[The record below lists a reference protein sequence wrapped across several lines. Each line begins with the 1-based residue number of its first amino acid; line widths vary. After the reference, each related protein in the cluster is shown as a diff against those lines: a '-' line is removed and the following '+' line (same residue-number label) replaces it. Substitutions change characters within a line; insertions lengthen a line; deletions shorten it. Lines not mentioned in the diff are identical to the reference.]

1 MSTPSL
7 GITKAPRV
15 NSVDVLRGAV
25 MIVMALDHI
34 RDFLHNGALTGA
46 SPTDFRSTTTVL
58 FLTRWITHFCAPV
71 FALTA
76 GLGAWFWLQNGRTR
90 SQLSTF
96 LVTRGLWLMV
106 LEVTVMRVGYQL
118 AWWSEAPL
126 FLLVF
131 WALGL
136 SMIALAALV
145 WLPIRAIAPLGAAII
160 LLHPLLADVQVA
172 RFLHQLTVS
181 QVGGLTVISPYPLL
195 PWLGVMALGFGLG
208 PLFSG
213 APEARR
219 KWLLWL
225 GGAAIV
231 GFVVLRLVGWGDPIP
246 RQLGTTFGHPV
257 LGFLNTNKYPA
268 SPQFLLMTLGP
279 AFLFLALLDK
289 VALAGNRVAEFVKMF
304 GRVPLMY
311 YAAHFY
317 LAHAIARALA
327 FVTYGAAAAEFAFVP
342 FPTFG
347 GPADKFPP
355 NFGYDLWVVYVVWMV
370 VIAAMYPLCK
380 WYAGVKARGRSWWL
394 SYL

>member
-1 MSTPSL
+1 MSAV
-7 GITKAPRV
+7 KVPRV
-15 NSVDVLRGAV
+15 ASVDVLRGAI

-34 RDFLHNGALTGA
+34 RDFLHRSAITGA
-46 SPTDFRSTTTVL
+46 SPTDFRTTTTVL

-90 SQLSTF
+90 SQLSRF
-96 LVTRGLWLMV
+96 LVTRGLWLML
-106 LEVTVMRVGYQL
+106 LELTVMRVAYQF

-131 WALGL
+131 WSLGL
-136 SMIALAALV
+136 SMVALAAII

-160 LLHPLLADVQVA
+160 LLHPLLADVPVA
-172 RFLHQLTVS
+172 RFLHQLFIAQIS
-181 QVGGLTVISPYPLL
+181 GLTVISPYPLL

-208 PLFSG
+208 PLFTG
-213 APEARR
+213 APEMRR
-219 KWLLWL
+219 KWLLRL
-225 GGAAIV
+225 GTAAVI
-231 GFVVLRLVGWGDPIP
+231 GFVALRFIGWGDPLP
-246 RQLGTTFGHPV
+246 RQLGAEFGHPV

-279 AFLFLALLDK
+279 AFLALVLLER
-289 VALAGNRVAEFVKMF
+289 VAVAGNRVAEFVKMF
-304 GRVPLMY
+304 GRVPMMY
-311 YAAHFY
+311 YVVHFY
-317 LAHAIARALA
+317 LAHTIAVALA
-327 FVTYGAAAAEFAFVP
+327 FISHGKAAAAFALLP

-355 NFGYDLWVVYVVWMV
+355 NFGYDLWVVYAVWLV

-380 WYAGVKARGRSWWL
+380 WYAGVKARRRDWWL